1 VVSTEPISLHRE
13 VAQLVKEFSTL
24 YELQIFVI
32 LECDTALEF
41 TKSSEEPAVSVP
53 VMFYLVASHHNP
65 KDSKLHCTVTIQRT
79 ANTVHNTY
87 HNPIHI
93 PTPTPIILSLYLT
106 QEIPFI
112 YPCYMSY
119 QSDAHINIK

>member
-1 VVSTEPISLHRE
+1 LSAAIVEELELIWVCCGWR
-13 VAQLVKEFSTL
+13 TL

-41 TKSSEEPAVSVP
+41 TKSSEEPTISVP
-53 VMFYLVASHHNP
+53 VMFYLVASHHSP
-65 KDSKLHCTVTIQRT
+65 KDSKLYFTVTIQRT

-93 PTPTPIILSLYLT
+93 PTPTPLTLSITLT
-106 QEIPFI
+106 TI
-112 YPCYMSY
+112 
-119 QSDAHINIK
+119 QSTSPPLLPKHCP